1 MFVWK
6 IPILA
11 EADSR
16 FGVGWGKGSRV
27 MCDPP
32 SFSLPKKFK
41 KNKTVCPCCGN
52 SLTVSRGP
60 GTDEFPHGQN
70 KLECRTCPYQF
81 AIERRYY
88 ERKEMKRKEVEDV
101 MGGKDAWA
109 NVDKTDG
116 ERASCPF
123 FFFFFLFPPLNL
135 SPKQNKT
142 KLWRMEIMLISTN
155 KIFPNSTMPS

>member
-1 MFVWK
+1 MYGK
-6 IPILA
+6 SLYQQKLIL
-11 EADSR
+11 DW
-16 FGVGWGKGSRV
+16 GWGEGGV
-27 MCDPP
+27 MCDP
-32 SFSLPKKFK
+32 FLFLAKN

-116 ERASCPF
+116 ENFLFF
-123 FFFFFLFPPLNL
+123 FFFFFLFPLTL
-135 SPKQNKT
+135 LLTKIKQN
-142 KLWRMEIMLISTN
+142 
-155 KIFPNSTMPS
+155 